1 MIVDLLFPLV
11 ENSRPSSI
19 VSQVF
24 FFFYHREFNQSF
36 FLALLIKR
44 RALKRCDALVPQ
56 VDKRTAENGG
66 WFTYRGL
73 SRRKLFCFFLF
84 FFFLDGILMEFRD
97 VRSASEV
104 PIIVLVFIS

>member
-11 ENSRPSSI
+11 ENSRSSSI

-24 FFFYHREFNQSF
+24 FYHRVPREFNQSF

-44 RALKRCDALVPQ
+44 RTLKRCDALVPQ

-73 SRRKLFCFFLF
+73 SRRKIVCF
-84 FFFLDGILMEFRD
+84 FFFFFGWNLVEF
-97 VRSASEV
+97 
-104 PIIVLVFIS
+104 

>member
-66 WFTYRGL
+66 WFTYREENY
-73 SRRKLFCFFLF
+73 FAF
-84 FFFLDGILMEFRD
+84 FFFFFFGWNFNGI
-97 VRSASEV
+97 
-104 PIIVLVFIS
+104 